1 VRHPAAMTDS
11 PYAIP
16 AEDLVAGARVD
27 RADQVE
33 VQALLEPGAGDWSPG
48 THPFGDGAGGDV
60 DGDGD

>member
-1 VRHPAAMTDS
+1 MTDS

-16 AEDLVAGARVD
+16 AEDLVAGARVA

-33 VQALLEPGAGDWSPG
+33 VHALPEPGRGDWSPG
-48 THPFGDGAGGDV
+48 LHRFGDGAGGDV

>member
-1 VRHPAAMTDS
+1 MTDS

-16 AEDLVAGARVD
+16 AEDLVAGARVA

-33 VQALLEPGAGDWSPG
+33 VQALPEPSPG
-48 THPFGDGAGGDV
+48 DRSPGSHRFGDGAGGDV

>member
-1 VRHPAAMTDS
+1 MTDN

-16 AEDLVAGARVD
+16 AEDLIASARVP

-33 VQALLEPGAGDWSPG
+33 GQAVPEAGHGEWTPGLTPWA
-48 THPFGDGAGGDV
+48 DGGSGDV